1 MFKSIFVKY
10 ITAFMLINIVSIFL
24 STSIITSLVNVYDDN
39 NKTRTLANITY
50 NTSEFI
56 VNDYKESGEMVFND
70 YLTRRVVLLEPVL
83 DAMVASF
90 DNVTLYVADGMGR
103 VMLVGGADKA
113 QINGDHVYPAE
124 LNEVVAANE
133 QISRYDRIEGFFEEK
148 HRIYITPIATTD
160 GRVVGSVMATTANTD
175 MDELL

>member
-56 VNDYKESGEMVFND
+56 VNDWSLPSKCGNAK
-70 YLTRRVVLLEPVL
+70 L
-83 DAMVASF
+83 
-90 DNVTLYVADGMGR
+90 G
-103 VMLVGGADKA
+103 
-113 QINGDHVYPAE
+113 
-124 LNEVVAANE
+124 
-133 QISRYDRIEGFFEEK
+133 
-148 HRIYITPIATTD
+148 
-160 GRVVGSVMATTANTD
+160 
-175 MDELL
+175 